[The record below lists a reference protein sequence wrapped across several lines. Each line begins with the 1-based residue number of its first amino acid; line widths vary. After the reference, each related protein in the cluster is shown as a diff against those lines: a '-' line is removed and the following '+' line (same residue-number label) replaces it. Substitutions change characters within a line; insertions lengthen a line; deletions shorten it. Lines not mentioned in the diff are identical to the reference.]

1 MKNKTLL
8 LISLSL
14 IFASCSKLEQVEV
27 SDNSSTSH
35 LDAFIK
41 KSKTATE
48 EIKSSGVDV
57 EKTTKLALALEQFK
71 NSHPD
76 EYKAIEG
83 ETNGWEIAK
92 KLKRSKAFAG
102 ISSDYELDIKTIHY
116 IEREGI

>member
-1 MKNKTLL
+1 MKNNILL
-8 LISLSL
+8 FISLSL

-27 SDNSSTSH
+27 SDNSTTGH

-41 KSKTATE
+41 KSKNATG
-48 EIKSSGVDV
+48 EIKSSGVDI
-57 EKTTKLALALEQFK
+57 ENTTKLALAMEQFK

-102 ISSDYELDIKTIHY
+102 ISSDYGLDIKSIHY